1 MKTIAAFGLMLL
13 TCACFGAQTST
24 NSVTYQTV
32 NNATNSGNAFALT
45 SVSVPAV
52 TYIIQQGGLATTN
65 ALYIN
70 VQFSFDNANWATLTN
85 FYFTATNAAVATFTP
100 NLTPATVYVRAQA
113 CTTNSVS
120 VGVTAL
126 HY

>member
-1 MKTIAAFGLMLL
+1 MLL
-13 TCACFGAQTST
+13 ACVCHSAQTST

-32 NNATNSGNAFALT
+32 NNATNSGNSIPLT
-45 SVSVPAV
+45 SVSVPSV

-65 ALYIN
+65 ALYVN
-70 VQFSFDNANWATLTN
+70 VQFSFDNVNWATLTN
-85 FYFTATNAAVATFTP
+85 FYFPATNAAVATFVP
-100 NLTPATVYVRAQA
+100 NLNPVTVYVRAQA

-120 VGVTAL
+120 VGVTAT